1 MQSAYCSLTGEFV
14 QKQTAE
20 QINYPKLKYVQNK
33 PLTPPQ
39 IRVYKQK
46 SAHLKRCQGARPV
59 HVFTGGECT
68 FTRECATTGLNQ

>member
-20 QINYPKLKYVQNK
+20 QIKYRKLKYVQNK

-46 SAHLKRCQGARPV
+46 
-59 HVFTGGECT
+59 
-68 FTRECATTGLNQ
+68 